1 MSGLALLED
10 PAVLKQVHRFTIEEY
25 HRLGERGEIG
35 ERTELI
41 EGLIIN
47 KMPKSPLYRYLM
59 ESIFERLRGIFPDF
73 FFISQEQPITIKA
86 LESEPEPDV
95 SVIRGRREDF
105 LAGHPQTAELVV
117 EVAVTSLSLDR
128 AKLRGYA
135 LAGVRECW
143 IIRADTKAAEI
154 YSNPQGD
161 DYTSRSLVPFEGSLE
176 IHGTSIPLKSIFP
189 KPD

>member
-1 MSGLALLED
+1 
-10 PAVLKQVHRFTIEEY
+10 
-25 HRLGERGEIG
+25 
-35 ERTELI
+35 
-41 EGLIIN
+41 
-47 KMPKSPLYRYLM
+47 
-59 ESIFERLRGIFPDF
+59 
-73 FFISQEQPITIKA
+73 
-86 LESEPEPDV
+86 
-95 SVIRGRREDF
+95 
-105 LAGHPQTAELVV
+105 
-117 EVAVTSLSLDR
+117 
-128 AKLRGYA
+128 LRGYA

>member
-1 MSGLALLED
+1 MAGAALLED

-41 EGLIIN
+41 EGVIIN
-47 KMPKSPLYRYLM
+47 KMPKSPLHVYLI
-59 ESIFERLRGIFPDF
+59 ETIRVILEAILATE
-73 FFISQEQPITIKA
+73 FIVRQEQPITIKA
-86 LESEPEPDV
+86 LESEPEPDI

-105 LAGHPQTAELVV
+105 LTGHPQTAELVV

-143 IIRADTKAAEI
+143 IIRTDTKAAEI

-161 DYTSRSLVPFEGSLE
+161 DYTTRSVVPLEGSLE
-176 IHGTSIPLKSIFP
+176 VYGTHIALKSIFP
-189 KPD
+189 QAD